1 MKRQFRCGFCFYNIV
16 GKIVGIMV
24 SNNINQNYNLQYK
37 PLNQS
42 SFGAVNPSMQ
52 ALDAQAVKQ
61 TVDNSYLANR
71 VKASEGT
78 NPATTLGLSL
88 GTWYLL
94 SQAMDKYGVK
104 CGGKYEDSV
113 LGRFGNWGDRV
124 QEKFTSTAIGKG
136 TRKVYNSIGNA
147 WRWVTGKNKLAY
159 AIGNTPTQ
167 SEWKHAKSIGA
178 GLKGF
183 LAMDTDQLFGY
194 FMKPINSVQK
204 LEQFG
209 YTQAQIDNFANS
221 IKNLKGA
228 DRTAALAKE
237 ELKALGVKPE
247 SIDKIFKKKGFAGL
261 HSYAEHIKARK
272 LGFRNLAEFQD
283 VSKDALK
290 NVDKIYEALLKADD
304 KMSITVYRKHGTLG
318 KVWAHLWGRKVSIPE
333 LRNKLAATL
342 GKGNKTKLGRF
353 LPKALGYFLEGTT
366 NRFAGGKLAVF
377 MQAFIFGDMLA
388 NTLIA
393 PKGEKF
399 KTLSERFVND
409 FAYFMALP
417 FGYMAMHKVG
427 GMKYAGL
434 DKNGVEAYRT
444 ALKAFNEKAAMG
456 GFATKAEYKAAKKAL
471 SDMLKANVKN
481 PITRLFKGIGRV
493 INVGNETRAAYKS
506 ASKLNLNL
514 LRKIPNALKN
524 LAGIPLRV
532 AIPMALIVPVV
543 AKLCTKAEHK
553 VFGRPTKSVL
563 DEEKEPEVNE
573 AQINELQNQL
583 QNAQNNPFAQNPSVV
598 PNSQSNLINMYQ
610 NGQKYQ
616 SPTSTVTNNIN
627 NTTIVNGDKND
638 EDKVQEPLRTY
649 IPSPVGVQI
658 KGEDQSAGLAA
669 LSRADLSEKKAM
681 ETLAMRW

>member
-1 MKRQFRCGFCFYNIV
+1 
-16 GKIVGIMV
+16 MV

-61 TVDNSYLANR
+61 TVDSSYLANR

-78 NPATTLGLSL
+78 NPNTTLGLSL

-94 SQAMDKYGVK
+94 SQAMDKFGIK
-104 CGGKYEDSV
+104 CAGKYEDSV
-113 LGRFGNWGDRV
+113 LGKIGNFGDKV
-124 QEKFTSTAIGKG
+124 QEKFTNTAVGKG
-136 TRKVYNSIGNA
+136 TRKIYHGIGDA
-147 WRWVTGKNKLAY
+147 WRWMTGKSKAAY
-159 AIGNTPTQ
+159 AFENTPTHA
-167 SEWKHAKSIGA
+167 EWKLAKNTGA

-183 LAMDTDQLFGY
+183 LAMDTDQLFEY
-194 FMKPINSVQK
+194 FMEPINSVQK

-209 YTQAQIDNFANS
+209 YNQTQIDNFANS
-221 IKNLKGA
+221 IKGLKGA
-228 DRTAALAKE
+228 DKTAALAKE

-247 SIDKIFKKKGFAGL
+247 SIDKIFNKKGIVGL
-261 HSYAEHIKARK
+261 KSYAEHIKARK
-272 LGFRNLAEFQD
+272 LGFRNLAEFRE
-283 VSKDALK
+283 VKKDSLK
-290 NVDKIYEALLKADD
+290 NIDKIYEALLKADD
-304 KMSITVYRKHGTLG
+304 KMGISVYRKHGTFG
-318 KVWAHLWGRKVSIPE
+318 KIWAHLWGRKVSIPE
-333 LRNKLAATL
+333 LRNKLTATL
-342 GKGNKTKLGRF
+342 GKGNKTKLGKF
-353 LPKALGYFLEGTT
+353 LPKAFGYFLEGTT

-388 NTLIA
+388 NSLSA

-399 KTLSERFVND
+399 KTFTERFVND

-444 ALKAFNEKAAMG
+444 ALKAFNEKAAAG
-456 GFATKAEYKAAKKAL
+456 GFATKAEYKAAKNAL

-481 PITRLFKGIGRV
+481 PVTRFFKGIGRV

-514 LRKIPNALKN
+514 FRKIPNMLKN
-524 LAGIPLRV
+524 LAGVPLRV
-532 AIPMALIVPVV
+532 AIPMALIVPFV
-543 AKLCTKAEHK
+543 AKICTKADHK
-553 VFGRPTKSVL
+553 IFGRPTKSVL
-563 DEEKEPEVNE
+563 DEEKSSETEEQKV
-573 AQINELQNQL
+573 ADLQNQL
-583 QNAQNNPFAQNPSVV
+583 QNPQNNPFAQTPSVV
-598 PNSQSNLINMYQ
+598 SNNPSNLINMYQ

-616 SPTSTVTNNIN
+616 SPSSTVTNNVN
-627 NTTIVNGDKND
+627 NTTIVNNEKTD
-638 EDKVQEPLRTY
+638 ENKVEEPVRTY
-649 IPSPVGVQI
+649 IPSPMGVQLQ
-658 KGEDQSAGLAA
+658 GEDQSVGLAA
-669 LSRADLSEKKAM
+669 LSRADLAEKKAM